1 MHRPRGDSSVRFFSH
16 FAINRLTLPLLLLLE
31 SVYFLVAFR
40 VRTIYRSID
49 RVEVKNKREKIRF
62 VQFLADKSWIR
73 VSRIRYYVFLRG
85 RQVERVDREKR
96 GRVNYTARKSI
107 WRGDGAIS

>member
-62 VQFLADKSWIR
+62 VRFLADKSWGIR
-73 VSRIRYYVFLRG
+73 VCYYVFLRG